1 MQLRGDEQH
10 RRDKTGQYRT
20 GRVMRGPQAMTQ
32 TTRHIRHAGAQPL
45 GLYSQP
51 VLWSE
56 TSCSK

>member
-1 MQLRGDEQH
+1 
-10 RRDKTGQYRT
+10 
-20 GRVMRGPQAMTQ
+20 MRGPQAMTQ